1 MLSAGRVARQ
11 GENGRARS
19 VVEVDERPDAA
30 AVADD
35 RKAPPAHEL
44 ELRVAGRAVEAAV
57 AERDPTGADGGLLE
71 LPERGKRL
79 AHRGRRMRVERV
91 LKDASIRVA
100 SLLAG
105 ADDLWD
111 APKAAGRPLAGGRV
125 PLGRTGWGAS
135 ALAFADS
142 GDAPRSAGPSRVSR
156 GVSTSS
162 SCRPSGGGAPF
173 G

>member
-91 LKDASIRVA
+91 LKDAIRVA

-125 PLGRTGWGAS
+125 PRERTDRGAS

-142 GDAPRSAGPSRVSR
+142 GDAPRSVGPSRVSR

-162 SCRPSGGGAPF
+162 SCRPSGGGASF
-173 G
+173 A